1 MGPGS
6 IWTPTVIWSG
16 SSDTLLT
23 SHWVLSQIYIDDTQA
38 YLHCAHC
45 AAAAAVRSMQ
55 GAMDVLALWMSSNRL
70 RLNASKTLF
79 IWFSTRQQLAKL
91 DFGALAADAEFPFLA
106 FSTTVRDLDQE
117 LFVTSPYRAGPL
129 LLLLPAPSTQSGLAL
144 ADLSRCSNSHPHIRL
159 ISRMDGCLSI
169 YAGLPL
175 VRIDRLE
182 RVHQAAACRL
192 IWGFTKTDRV
202 SHYNARGP
210 ALTLP
215 SQCIYFRISSL
226 GEPPAYQRELSPR
239 LVPGRVLSSSLSC
252 PRRPGWC
259 FCQYIH
265 IATTHFLL

>member
-117 LFVTSPYRAGPL
+117 LFVTSPYRL
-129 LLLLPAPSTQSGLAL
+129 ELVHCCCFYQLRQLRVV
-144 ADLSRCSNSHPHIRL
+144 SRSLTFRVAVTL
-159 ISRMDGCLSI
+159 I
-169 YAGLPL
+169 
-175 VRIDRLE
+175 
-182 RVHQAAACRL
+182 HT
-192 IWGFTKTDRV
+192 F
-202 SHYNARGP
+202 
-210 ALTLP
+210 
-215 SQCIYFRISSL
+215 
-226 GEPPAYQRELSPR
+226 
-239 LVPGRVLSSSLSC
+239 VL
-252 PRRPGWC
+252 
-259 FCQYIH
+259 
-265 IATTHFLL
+265 